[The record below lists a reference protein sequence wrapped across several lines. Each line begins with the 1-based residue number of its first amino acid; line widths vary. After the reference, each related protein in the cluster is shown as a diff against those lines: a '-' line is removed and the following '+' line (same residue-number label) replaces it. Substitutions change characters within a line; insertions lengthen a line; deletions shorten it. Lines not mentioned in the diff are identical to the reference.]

1 MRGNKGLWVVL
12 AAACV
17 ATLLA
22 AVVVPV
28 APHVDDMRRLLSGA
42 RSLVEGKP
50 PGDLLAAYPPSS
62 AVQYLPLALLPSGLT
77 EVLLRVASAAI
88 LVWVVVTFGRDDSG
102 RLHPWSLVLLISPPA
117 IELVRIDQFNTALAL
132 LTLVVAYRLIH
143 SEKRFLAGLVAGV
156 SMSRPLGAVP
166 VIAGLFRGE
175 GRRHALGFG
184 LGVLIFVG
192 MTLGVAFVWDHNLVH
207 DILVAGVRRP
217 LVGLVGVMR
226 FEFGLVG
233 VLVLLTMVGVL
244 CNMIAAA
251 RRDRPRDA
259 FVVIL
264 AISCIGVHFGGPY
277 VAVFALPGLARLTA
291 VASPWW
297 AVGTTFVYAALLDVA
312 SLTTEFGSGQGIS
325 LAVIFAPLM
334 VAVLPLWL
342 LYRPL
347 GATERTLTPELTLPA
362 AAEAA

>member
-1 MRGNKGLWVVL
+1 MVL

-22 AVVVPV
+22 VVVVPV
-28 APHVDDMRRLLSGA
+28 AAHVDDMRRLLHGA
-42 RSLVEGKP
+42 RSLADGNP

-62 AVQYLPLALLPSGLT
+62 AVQYLPLALLPSALT

-88 LVWVVVTFGRDDSG
+88 LAWVVVLFGRDDSG
-102 RLHPWSLVLLISPPA
+102 RLQPWSLVLLISPPA
-117 IELVRIDQFNTALAL
+117 IELIRIDQFNTALAL
-132 LTLVVAYRLIH
+132 LTLVVAYRLLR
-143 SEKRFLAGLVAGV
+143 SEKRLLAGLVAGL

-184 LGVLIFVG
+184 IGVLIFVG

-207 DILVAGVRRP
+207 DILVAGIRRP

-244 CNMIAAA
+244 CYMIAAA

-264 AISCIGVHFGGPY
+264 AVSCIGVHFGGPY
-277 VAVFALPGLARLTA
+277 VAVFALPGLARLAA

-297 AVGTTFVYAALLDVA
+297 AVGTTLVYAALLDVA
-312 SLTTEFGSGQGIS
+312 SLTTDLGSSQGIG

-347 GATERTLTPELTLPA
+347 GATKRTVALEPNLPV